1 MTEADARL
9 KPEIK
14 WLKYYFP
21 NHQHRYDDISYDD
34 AAALC
39 DIVRGN
45 PVEKWM
51 EDRLLAYH
59 LIRRVENGLEPT
71 FLVIKEIKKLTEE
84 TQAEYD
90 ELTKYAE
97 ELMMKHYLYCRE
109 LVKNEI
115 PEPLKNDA
123 NQIGQACGDL
133 FSLREAVLDEALRE
147 GLLSLPEDEGR
158 RDVLG
163 ARLEM

>member
-1 MTEADARL
+1 MPFSFFSAPDAR
-9 KPEIK
+9 
-14 WLKYYFP
+14 
-21 NHQHRYDDISYDD
+21 
-34 AAALC
+34 
-39 DIVRGN
+39 
-45 PVEKWM
+45 
-51 EDRLLAYH
+51 
-59 LIRRVENGLEPT
+59 
-71 FLVIKEIKKLTEE
+71 LTEE

>member
-1 MTEADARL
+1 
-9 KPEIK
+9 
-14 WLKYYFP
+14 
-21 NHQHRYDDISYDD
+21 
-34 AAALC
+34 
-39 DIVRGN
+39 
-45 PVEKWM
+45 M
-51 EDRLLAYH
+51 EDRLSAYR
-59 LIRRVENGLEPT
+59 LIRRGENGLEPT
-71 FLVIKEIKKLTEE
+71 FLLIKESKKLTEE

-115 PEPLKNDA
+115 LEPLKNDA

-147 GLLSLPEDEGR
+147 GLLALPEDEGR